1 MKLAVLFTALVSF
14 AGLAAAEPGPRWGPP
29 DRSGAPADRAEG
41 RAEQRAER
49 RLEHRAERRERM
61 LQRFD
66 ANGDGRLEPSERR
79 IAKRERRHE
88 RKLRKLIKK
97 YDLDHDG
104 VVDQGE
110 MPPRMARKLR
120 RLDTNHDGWVDGG
133 DAGQ

>member
-1 MKLAVLFTALVSF
+1 MKLAVIALALVSF
-14 AGLAAAEPGPRWGPP
+14 AGLASAEPGPDHPMER
-29 DRSGAPADRAEG
+29 
-41 RAEQRAER
+41 RAER
-49 RLEHRAERRERM
+49 HQMM

-66 ANGDGRLEPSERR
+66 LNQDGRLEPRERR
-79 IAKRERRHE
+79 IAKRELRHE

-120 RLDTNHDGWVDGG
+120 RLDTNHDGWVDDG
-133 DAGQ
+133 DARR

>member
-14 AGLAAAEPGPRWGPP
+14 AGLAAAEPGPADPY
-29 DRSGAPADRAEG
+29 GAPNPA
-41 RAEQRAER
+41 RAER
-49 RLEHRAERRERM
+49 RAERRQMM

-66 ANGDGRLEPSERR
+66 VNHDGRLEPRERR
-79 IAKRERRHE
+79 IARRELRHE

-97 YDLDHDG
+97 YDLNHDG

-120 RLDTNHDGWVDGG
+120 RWDTNHDGWVDGA
-133 DAGQ
+133 DAPR